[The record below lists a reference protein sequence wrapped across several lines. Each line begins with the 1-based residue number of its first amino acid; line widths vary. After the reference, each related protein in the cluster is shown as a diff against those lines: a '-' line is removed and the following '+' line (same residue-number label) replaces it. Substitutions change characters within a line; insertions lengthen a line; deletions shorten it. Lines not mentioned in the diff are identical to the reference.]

1 VARAVA
7 TPRADGDLP
16 ADADPDQIAFELNAI
31 AMALNQSLQLFH
43 DRRAPARARRA
54 VRRVLELD

>member
-1 VARAVA
+1 
-7 TPRADGDLP
+7 
-16 ADADPDQIAFELNAI
+16 
-31 AMALNQSLQLFH
+31 MALNQSLQLFD